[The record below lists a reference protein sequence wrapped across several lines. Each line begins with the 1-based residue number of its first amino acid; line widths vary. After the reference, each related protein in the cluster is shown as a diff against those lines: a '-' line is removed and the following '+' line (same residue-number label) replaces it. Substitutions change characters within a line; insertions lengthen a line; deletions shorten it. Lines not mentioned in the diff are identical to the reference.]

1 MARLDA
7 ILGEG
12 YYVHVNIPL
21 INMVNADVAVGG
33 KSNFV
38 SYVEEQNKSEEEKAL
53 ARANIGLT
61 DEVLG
66 MSESVMASIEVGGI
80 TSGTNITEGTTL
92 HDFVDMLV
100 NPYQKPTISL
110 SATFYDENNNNV
122 GTQAE
127 VNTNVRKVVLSAI
140 VGKKSKAIGSVKF
153 RLGGDVLATITDD
166 VARGGTFTYTYTIDS
181 GTIPSSAKFSAIAT
195 DEGDGSTTSGQQS
208 ISYVN
213 YIYFKPKT
221 TSAMVAPSNSLD
233 IHSIGSPKTI
243 ASVVS
248 VAKTNVQ
255 YGLWVCCPANYKPSV
270 LTSSNDDLA
279 FTSTNVE
286 YICNNGASIP
296 YKVWYC
302 ESAAYNASYYDKIT
316 FTTI

>member
-1 MARLDA
+1 MNLLEVKIGDGA
-7 ILGEG
+7 
-12 YYVHVNIPL
+12 YVCVNIPL
-21 INMVNADVAVGG
+21 ANVVNANVPVGS
-33 KSNFV
+33 KSNYV
-38 SYVEEQNKSEEEKAL
+38 SYVEEQNKTEEEKAL
-53 ARANIGLT
+53 ARENIGIT

-80 TSGTNITEGTTL
+80 TSGTNIAEGTTL

-140 VGKKSKAIGSVKF
+140 VGKKSKPITSVKF
-153 RLGGDVLATITDD
+153 RLGGEELETITDD
-166 VARGGTFTYTYTIDS
+166 VARGGTFTHTYTIDS
-181 GTIPSSAKFSAIAT
+181 GTIPSSAKFSALVT
-195 DEGDGSTTSGQQS
+195 DEDEKSTTSGQQS
-208 ISYVN
+208 VNYVN

-221 TSAMVAPSNSLD
+221 SSDMVAPSSSEN
-233 IHSIGSPKTI
+233 IHNIGSPKILAGTI
-243 ASVVS
+243 S

-255 YGLWVCCPANYKPSV
+255 YGLWVCCPSGYKPAI
-270 LTSSNDDLA
+270 LTSSNDNLS
-279 FTSTNVE
+279 FTSANVE
-286 YICNNGASIP
+286 YICNNGTSIP

-302 ESAAYNASYYDKIT
+302 QSAAYNASYYDKIT